1 MLTTRDTNIDN
12 YIWTVTDTLNNS
24 SVELKMHK
32 NLDKGSV
39 W

>member
-12 YIWTVTDTLNNS
+12 YIWTATDTLNNS

>member
-1 MLTTRDTNIDN
+1 MLTTRDTNNDN
-12 YIWTVTDTLNNS
+12 YIWTARDTLNNF